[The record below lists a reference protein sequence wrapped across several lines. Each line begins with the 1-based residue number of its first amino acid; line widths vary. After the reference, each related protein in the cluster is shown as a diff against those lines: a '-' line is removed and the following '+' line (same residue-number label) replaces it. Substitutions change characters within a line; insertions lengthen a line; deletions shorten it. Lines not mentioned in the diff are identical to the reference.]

1 MTPVI
6 GNDVRKM
13 SEYCFM
19 AIENMSALDTPLFLY
34 LIRIKLR

>member
-19 AIENMSALDTPLFLY
+19 AIE
-34 LIRIKLR
+34 RILKRQSKIDNAEKLAT